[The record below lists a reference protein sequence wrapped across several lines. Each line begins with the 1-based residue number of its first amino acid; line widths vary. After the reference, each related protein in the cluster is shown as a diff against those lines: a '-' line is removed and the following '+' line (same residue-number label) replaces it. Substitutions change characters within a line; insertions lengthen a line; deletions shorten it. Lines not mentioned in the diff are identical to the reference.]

1 MTDASDQDAS
11 AASAAPARQP
21 LRLWGGAFGS
31 GPSEALQRLSVSI
44 HFDWRLA
51 PYDLRSSRAH
61 ARVLHRAG
69 LLDDD
74 DLEQLLAALDL
85 LEVDVLS
92 GSFVPTIEDE
102 DVHTALERGLV
113 DRLGTLG
120 GKLRAGRSRNDQ
132 IATDLRLYLREQ
144 ARVLTNLVVDLQSA
158 LLEQSDRH
166 VESVSPGS
174 PTCNG
179 PNPCRSRT
187 SCSSTFMRLPAM

>member
-1 MTDASDQDAS
+1 MLEPPNPEAS
-11 AASAAPARQP
+11 AASAAPGGQP

-31 GPSEALQRLSVSI
+31 EPSEALQRLSVSI

-69 LLDDD
+69 LLDEDE
-74 DLEQLLAALDL
+74 LKQLLSALDL

-158 LLEQSDRH
+158 LLEQSERH
-166 VESVSPGS
+166 VESISPGF
-174 PTCNG
+174 TH
-179 PNPCRSRT
+179 
-187 SCSSTFMRLPAM
+187 L